1 MKLLITAFEPF
12 GGESTNPSMQILDL
26 LPNTINGLEL
36 VKLVLP
42 VTFGSSSECLR
53 RKIDEVRPDF
63 VLSLGQAGGRT
74 GLSVEAIGINLNEAS
89 IPDNEGN
96 QPLGE
101 RICPE
106 MADGYFATLPIKAM
120 TQAAVNG
127 AIPAYIS
134 YTAGTYVCNHILY
147 SSLAHIQQNQYNIK
161 AGFVHIP
168 YLPEQTATKPNM
180 ASMSLADMVKGV
192 HLMIAALLSD
202 EHLPKSNFGTTH

>member
-12 GGESTNPSMQILDL
+12 GGELTNPSMQILEL
-26 LPNTINGLEL
+26 LPDTVNGLEL
-36 VKLVLP
+36 IKQVLP
-42 VTFGSSSECLR
+42 VTFGSSSELLKS
-53 RKIDEVRPDF
+53 KIDETMPDF

-96 QPLGE
+96 QPQGE
-101 RICPE
+101 KICLTQ
-106 MADGYFATLPIKAM
+106 ADGYFSTLPIKAM

-147 SSLAHIQQNQYNIK
+147 SSLAHIQNNQYKTK

-168 YLPEQTATKPNM
+168 YLPEQTASKPNM
-180 ASMSLADMVKGV
+180 ASMSLADMVRGIK
-192 HLMIAALLSD
+192 LMITALSSD
-202 EHLPKSNFGTTH
+202 ENLVNSSFGTTH